1 MQALAGT
8 FRVVEDIQLSR
19 GCGGDIQLSRGCGE
33 DIQLCQEQKWKVD
46 LETFQLL
53 GLGKL

>member
-8 FRVVEDIQLSR
+8 FRVGE
-19 GCGGDIQLSRGCGE
+19 DIQLSRGCGE
-33 DIQLCQEQKWKVD
+33 DIQPCQEQKWKVD